1 MPTRYSNE
9 DYREATRHLRDL
21 ALVEIDA
28 PIFED
33 TSTNDTGALIGYET
47 EILETLAEA
56 QEDAVRY
63 LVFVHPTVRRL
74 KGATTGPAVLRWLL
88 TRAPWTWEYV
98 KRAGVRFFRDAT
110 LAEIRLPAPTEAEY
124 HRHHDRNARRAVS
137 NARGAAQQS
146 TRGRTGDAP

>member
-9 DYREATRHLRDL
+9 DYHKATRHLRDL

-28 PIFED
+28 PIFGTCTDD
-33 TSTNDTGALIGYET
+33 TSALIGFET

-56 QEDAVRY
+56 QEDAVRH
-63 LVFVHPTVRRL
+63 LLFVHPPVRRR

-88 TRAPWTWEYV
+88 TRAPWTWDYV

-110 LAEIRLPAPTEAEY
+110 LAEIRLPAPSEAECQ
-124 HRHHDRNARRAVS
+124 RHHDRHARRAVS
-137 NARGAAQQS
+137 TARGATHQN
-146 TRGRTGDAP
+146 TRGRGDAS